1 MLSNKVVIIF
11 CLSVTRC
18 VVVLRCSRRSWRVF
32 SGIVGSGSGGGVG
45 CVSFSN
51 NSAVLCW
58 ISWRISGL

>member
-32 SGIVGSGSGGGVG
+32 SGIVGIGSAGGIG

-51 NSAVLCW
+51 NSTVLRW
-58 ISWRISGL
+58 ISLRNSGL